1 MAVIAKP
8 VIEKKPTFRSRHV
21 NITPTGVDGVLETI
35 PMLIDQDQGSSGR
48 WQLLA
53 LPGASANAPPCLP
66 WVGFQDV
73 GDTKLHLRDLQ
84 AFTCRE

>member
-1 MAVIAKP
+1 MVVHKDSPRRQVLESAYSA
-8 VIEKKPTFRSRHV
+8 HV
-21 NITPTGVDGVLETI
+21 NITPTALLPV
-35 PMLIDQDQGSSGR
+35 DQDQGSSGR

-53 LPGASANAPPCLP
+53 LPGPSANAPPCLP

-84 AFTCRE
+84 GFTCRE

>member
-1 MAVIAKP
+1 MI
-8 VIEKKPTFRSRHV
+8 SC
-21 NITPTGVDGVLETI
+21 ITPTGVDGVLETI
-35 PMLIDQDQGSSGR
+35 PMLIDQDQDQGSSGR

-53 LPGASANAPPCLP
+53 LPGPSANAPPCLP
-66 WVGFQDV
+66 WVGFQAV

>member
-1 MAVIAKP
+1 MI
-8 VIEKKPTFRSRHV
+8 SC
-21 NITPTGVDGVLETI
+21 ITPTGVDGVLETI
-35 PMLIDQDQGSSGR
+35 PMLIDQDQGSSVR

-66 WVGFQDV
+66 WVGFQAV

-84 AFTCRE
+84 GFTCRD